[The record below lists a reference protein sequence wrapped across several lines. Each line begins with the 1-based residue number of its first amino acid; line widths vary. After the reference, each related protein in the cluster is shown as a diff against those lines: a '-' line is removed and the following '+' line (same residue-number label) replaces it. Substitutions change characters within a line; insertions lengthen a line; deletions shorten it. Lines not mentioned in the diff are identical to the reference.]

1 MRRLS
6 KNASSICHYSFQRQV
21 NDRQVI
27 INVVDF
33 LAQIPGIKQK
43 DK

>member
-1 MRRLS
+1 MRKLS
-6 KNASSICHYSFQRQV
+6 KKASSICHYSLQRQV
-21 NDRQVI
+21 NDRQI